1 MATPHLRAAMLFQY
15 AHVLIGFLFGMVFVA
30 AQVFVLVRLLSPRV
44 EEQMKGSTYECGVPA
59 VGEAWVRFDM
69 RFYTMALIFLIFSV
83 EAIFLFPWAA
93 VYNDLMAVM
102 KGHPNAWFPFIE
114 VLLFVLIL
122 VAGLV
127 YVWKKGDMD
136 WVKASMKEAARR
148 GRVATP
154 PTKTP
159 EPQEKE
165 VV

>member
-1 MATPHLRAAMLFQY
+1 MLFQY

-30 AQVFVLVRLLSPRV
+30 AQVFVLVRILSPHV
-44 EEQMKGSTYECGVPA
+44 EEENKGTTYECGEPA

-93 VYNDLMAVM
+93 VYNELMKTM
-102 KGHPNAWFPFIE
+102 SGHPNSWFPFIE

-136 WVKASMKEAARR
+136 WVKASMKEAARAGNMSR
-148 GRVATP
+148 QARSSTEA
-154 PTKTP
+154 K
-159 EPQEKE
+159 EKE
-165 VV
+165 VA